1 MSENRIESIIVVG
14 AGTMGHG
21 IAQTAAAAGCA
32 VALCDISEEVV
43 AAGLEKIRESLG
55 KRVAKGKLEASVA
68 EETLSRIRTGTDPV
82 ALLDG
87 VDLVVEAIPEK
98 IELKRD
104 LFSRLDAAAAA
115 GTILA
120 TNTSSLPVT
129 EISKATSREDR
140 VAGAHFFNPV
150 PVMPLL
156 ELVRADGTSDDTIDA
171 LRAFGEALGKQ
182 VIVVKDTPG
191 FATSRLGVILGL
203 EAMRMLEQGV
213 ASAED
218 IDRALELGYRHPMGP
233 LKLTD
238 LVGLDVRLNIAEHL
252 HRELGGDQYAPP
264 EILRRYVAEGRIG
277 KKVGRGFYEWE

>member
-1 MSENRIESIIVVG
+1 MSESSIRSIIVVG

-21 IAQTAAAAGCA
+21 IAQTAAAAGCD
-32 VALCDISEEVV
+32 VALCDVSEEV
-43 AAGLEKIRESLG
+43 AGAGMEQIRASLG
-55 KRVAKGKLEASVA
+55 RRVTKGKLDVAVA
-68 EETLSRIRTGTDPV
+68 EETLARIRTGTDPA
-82 ALLDG
+82 ALIEG
-87 VDLVVEAIPEK
+87 VDLVVEAIPER

-104 LFSRLDAAAAA
+104 LFARLDAVAAQ

-129 EISKATSREDR
+129 KIAAATERADR

-150 PVMPLL
+150 PAMPLL
-156 ELVRADGTSDDTIDA
+156 ELVRADETSDATLAA
-171 LRAFGEALGKQ
+171 LRSFGELLGKE

-264 EILRRYVAEGRIG
+264 DILRQYVADGRLG
-277 KKVGRGFYEWE
+277 KKVGRGFYDWQ

>member
-1 MSENRIESIIVVG
+1 MTENRINRIIVVG

-21 IAQTAAAAGCA
+21 IAQTAAAAGCE
-32 VALCDISEEVV
+32 VTLCDISEGVV
-43 AAGLEKIRESLG
+43 SAGIGKIRASLE
-55 KRVAKGKLEASVA
+55 KRVAGGKLGAEVA
-68 EETLSRIRTGTDPV
+68 GETLSRIRTGTDPV
-82 ALLDG
+82 ALLEG
-87 VDLVVEAIPEK
+87 VDLVVEAIPER

-104 LFSRLDAAAAA
+104 LFSRLDAAAADA
-115 GTILA
+115 TILA

-129 EISKATSREDR
+129 EISRATGRADR

-150 PVMPLL
+150 PAMPLL
-156 ELVRADGTSDDTIDA
+156 ELVRADGTSEATIDA
-171 LRAFGEALGKQ
+171 LRSFGEALGKQ
-182 VIVVKDTPG
+182 VIVVNDTPG
-191 FATSRLGVILGL
+191 FATSRLGVTLGL

-264 EILRRYVAEGRIG
+264 EILRQYVADGRLG

>member
-1 MSENRIESIIVVG
+1 MRSAGSI
-14 AGTMGHG
+14 ARE
-21 IAQTAAAAGCA
+21 AKASAAAAGCK

-43 AAGLEKIRESLG
+43 SAGIGKIKASLD
-55 KRVAKGKLEASVA
+55 KRVAKGKLEESVA
-68 EETLSRIRTGTDPV
+68 AETLSRIRTGTDPV
-82 ALLDG
+82 ALIDG

-104 LFSRLDAAAAA
+104 LFSRLDAAAAE

-150 PVMPLL
+150 PAMPLL
-156 ELVRADGTSDDTIDA
+156 ELVRAERTSDDTIDA

-213 ASAED
+213 ASAQD

-264 EILRRYVAEGRIG
+264 EILRRYVAEGRLG
-277 KKVGRGFYEWE
+277 KKVGRGFYEWQ